1 MRSSI
6 SARRSYLG
14 AMRALHAL
22 LALGLFAAAPVAAQG
37 VAPPPAA
44 EAPANPWQGLF
55 TRWDGV
61 NRESLDAEADTARP
75 EAAAPESGAVP
86 AYSPL
91 QPRAETEAVALG
103 RRVGEVVRA
112 GDCAE
117 GERIAREAG
126 DFALVRAVREHC
138 RRPR

>member
-1 MRSSI
+1 
-6 SARRSYLG
+6 
-14 AMRALHAL
+14 MRALHAL
-22 LALGLFAAAPVAAQG
+22 LALGLFTAAPVAAQG
-37 VAPPPAA
+37 VAPPAA
-44 EAPANPWQGLF
+44 ADAPANPYRDLF
-55 TRWDGV
+55 TRWDGA
-61 NRESLDAEADTARP
+61 NRESLEAEANIAQP
-75 EAAAPESGAVP
+75 AAAAPESNAVP

-91 QPRAETEAVALG
+91 QSRTEAEAIALG

-138 RRPR
+138 GRPR

>member
-1 MRSSI
+1 
-6 SARRSYLG
+6 
-14 AMRALHAL
+14 MRAASAI
-22 LALGLFAAAPVAAQG
+22 LALCLLTAAPAVAQG
-37 VAPPPAA
+37 VALPPAA
-44 EAPANPWQGLF
+44 ETPANPFQTMF

-61 NRESLDAEADTARP
+61 NRDSMDAEAG
-75 EAAAPESGAVP
+75 AAQPVAEPQSGAIP

-91 QPRAETEAVALG
+91 QPRSEADAVALG

-126 DFALVRAVREHC
+126 DFALVNAVREHC